1 MKFKPIEIL
10 EKWLRVIWDAPEVVV
25 VPPDAVARVLVTA
38 VENEE

>member
-1 MKFKPIEIL
+1 MKYKPIEIL

-25 VPPDAVARVLVTA
+25 VPVADARVLVTA